1 MRSDH
6 NTTIRIRELTW
17 IHNFHLFPGPYA
29 CFTHCPSNLLCI
41 KKIQFQDRE
50 LHFVVTSLQSLLI
63 RNSPSIV
70 CHLQEG
76 PWAFGRAQ
84 ASCAVEPPCIR
95 GCLMIPHAYVQVF
108 WFLSEL
114 SHSRRIPHFSSHF
127 YSLGSASIDVSWLNY
142 YCDNCHIIPFYFH
155 HSFCKYLAFHHK
167 ETLSTLPLC
176 LSL

>member
-17 IHNFHLFPGPYA
+17 IHYFHWFPGPYA

-114 SHSRRIPHFSSHF
+114 LVKKMSYQIIHMSKCQVFTFEKVEYNR
-127 YSLGSASIDVSWLNY
+127 VSYYLRLN
-142 YCDNCHIIPFYFH
+142 
-155 HSFCKYLAFHHK
+155 
-167 ETLSTLPLC
+167 
-176 LSL
+176 